1 MTLDRRDFIASVGA
15 LGAAPL
21 AAATSRLDTHPTPR
35 AAPFTLD
42 YAPHLGMFEQTA
54 GSDVVDQIAFMADQG
69 FRSMEDN
76 WMGNRPPAEQDK
88 IRAALDKHKMRM
100 GVFVAHGEFSKP
112 SMASNDPAQRE
123 RIVND
128 MKKAVEVGKRC
139 GAKWCTVVPG
149 TYDLRRD
156 RGFQVGNA
164 IDNLRR
170 AAEVCEASGLVMVIE
185 ALNWRDHPNAFPD
198 TVGMAYLVCRAVNHP
213 SCKLIFDLYH
223 QQTTDGNLIHKLDEA
238 WGEIG
243 YIQTGDH
250 PGRAEPGTGEVN
262 YKNVFRHIHAR
273 GYQGILGME
282 HGNSRPGKEGE
293 AAVIA
298 AYRAVDPA

>member
-1 MTLDRRDFIASVGA
+1 MTLDRRDFLASVGA

-21 AAATSRLDTHPTPR
+21 AAHTPR
-35 AAPFTLD
+35 TTTPRPQPFALD
-42 YAPHLGMFEQTA
+42 YAPHFGMFEQSA
-54 GSDVVDQIAFMADQG
+54 GKDLVDQIAFMADQG

-76 WMGNRPPAEQDK
+76 WIGRRSTEEQDK

-100 GVFVAHGEFSKP
+100 GVFVAHGEFTTP
-112 SMASNDPAQRE
+112 SFASNDPAQRE
-123 RIVND
+123 RILKD
-128 MKKAVEVGKRC
+128 FKGAVEVGKRV

-156 RGFQVGNA
+156 RGFQIANA

-170 AAEVCEASGLVMVIE
+170 AAEVCEPSGLVMVIE
-185 ALNWRDHPNAFPD
+185 ALNWTDHPNAFPD

-223 QQTTDGNLIHKLDEA
+223 QQITDGNLIRKIDEA
-238 WGEIG
+238 WSEIG

-262 YKNVFRHIHAR
+262 YKNVFRHLHAR

-298 AYRAVDPA
+298 AYRAVDPS